1 MQKVLL
7 TLGAALLATTAALG
21 QEVQTLPEEGGGL
34 SFKTVMNVVYG
45 VLALALFGL
54 GIWYFKLK
62 RDNE

>member
-7 TLGAALLATTAALG
+7 TLGSALLATTAALG

-34 SFKTVMNVVYG
+34 SFKTVMNVIFG
-45 VLALALFGL
+45 VLALALLGL

-62 RDNE
+62 KDNE